1 MTCWRAG
8 ETVPMSRF
16 WWRVVGM
23 RFMGVK
29 RVRVLPPH
37 KTSAIVPEAYPC
49 ATRAIL
55 AVNLTLAVIILLLAR
70 PVSAQG
76 GDPFEECARQ
86 LSSPPINQ
94 ISLNTDR
101 NALPIISTEDASR
114 FVGLV
119 CSRDLVV
126 QFLESLGLILNR
138 EANFNP
144 SNGHSEIDRQYSFC
158 YPNKGWKRIVLG
170 QCSDLLL
177 VGSLNNKI
185 ITIGFF
191 GAK

>member
-1 MTCWRAG
+1 
-8 ETVPMSRF
+8 
-16 WWRVVGM
+16 M